1 MKNLLNYLLILIGGI
16 VAIYA
21 QATEEQNTVVLI
33 LGMVILMFGIYR
45 IASQIPSKSEKQQDN
60 EEDNHD
66 V

>member
-1 MKNLLNYLLILIGGI
+1 MKNLLNYLLILTGGI

-60 EEDNHD
+60 EEDNHE

>member
-1 MKNLLNYLLILIGGI
+1 MKNLLNYLLILTGGI

-33 LGMVILMFGIYR
+33 LGMIILMFGIYR
-45 IASQIPSKSEKQQDN
+45 IASQIPSKSEKQQDK

>member
-1 MKNLLNYLLILIGGI
+1 MKNLLNYLLILTGGV

-60 EEDNHD
+60 EEDNHE

>member
-60 EEDNHD
+60 EEDNHE